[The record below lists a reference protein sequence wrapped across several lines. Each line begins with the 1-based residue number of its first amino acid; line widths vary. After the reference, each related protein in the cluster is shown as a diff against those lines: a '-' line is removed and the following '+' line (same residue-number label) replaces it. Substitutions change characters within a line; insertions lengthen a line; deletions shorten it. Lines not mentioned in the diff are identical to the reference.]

1 MYYKIKYMT
10 ILILKKNNDAIGY
23 YSSIE
28 TLKQGII
35 DTLKNWE
42 WNVTDILIE
51 DSQINISFNAE
62 TDGVLKSYDEDTM
75 SSWHFEE
82 VTVI

>member
-1 MYYKIKYMT
+1 MT

-23 YSSIE
+23 YSSIK

-51 DSQINISFNAE
+51 DNQINISFNAE

>member
-1 MYYKIKYMT
+1 MIVF
-10 ILILKKNNDAIGY
+10 ILKRNNDAIGY

-28 TLKQGII
+28 NLKQGII

-51 DSQINISFNAE
+51 DNQINISFNALV
-62 TDGVLKSYDEDTM
+62 DGVLKSYDEDPM
-75 SSWHFEE
+75 SCWHFEE

>member
-1 MYYKIKYMT
+1 MIV
-10 ILILKKNNDAIGY
+10 LILKRNNDTIGY

-28 TLKQGII
+28 NLKQSII

-51 DSQINISFNAE
+51 DNQINISFNAE